1 MLEIDC
7 QNPNIFQ
14 FALAARKLKENPSLE
29 LSISI
34 ITDKNVDKRTYN
46 KPTSKEIAIFIPS
59 LSENNEPTNR
69 EGIIF
74 GKNGKIR
81 HINANQA
88 AYDPLQYVL
97 MFPTGQQGWEP
108 NLIKLNLGKKS
119 PKCDFT

>member
-46 KPTSKEIAIFIPS
+46 KPTSKEIAILIPS

-74 GKNGKIR
+74 ENMEKYATLMLIR
-81 HINANQA
+81 PHMTPFN
-88 AYDPLQYVL
+88 
-97 MFPTGQQGWEP
+97 MF
-108 NLIKLNLGKKS
+108 
-119 PKCDFT
+119 